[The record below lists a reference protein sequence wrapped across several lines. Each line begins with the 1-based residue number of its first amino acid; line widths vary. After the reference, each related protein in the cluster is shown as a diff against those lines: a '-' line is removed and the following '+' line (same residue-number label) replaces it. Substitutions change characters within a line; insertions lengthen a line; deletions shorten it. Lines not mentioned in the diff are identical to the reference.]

1 MTTVN
6 VVDDTGTQG
15 ELREQIESILAR
27 VIPLV
32 KPATG
37 LDVPD
42 TVNFR
47 ITPVETYRRDQVAN
61 MSRNLRKCHKTIPYW
76 RRPFVA
82 ALTAAVLLPVFRRTI
97 AKVGGILV
105 AGATFSL
112 PESEESETVFVPE
125 GLQHNGILTDEK
137 YLTALT
143 VHELLHQ
150 AQNHASG
157 HRANWIANR
166 ALTLLDPGGINHIE
180 EGHATWGDRS
190 ITRELYGTAVDTR
203 SAPKSEQYKA
213 IPQRGLQKKLDV
225 YEGGCL
231 LVMSAVRAVG
241 LETFN
246 GVWADHRLLP
256 NPSEV
261 ADAVAAYNADAPTQ
275 PELWAARL
283 ESAEPAGA

>member
-1 MTTVN
+1 MR
-6 VVDDTGTQG
+6 
-15 ELREQIESILAR
+15 REPSPRLHEDASG
-27 VIPLV
+27 IPLV

-82 ALTAAVLLPVFRRTI
+82 ALTAGLLLPLYRRKI

-112 PESEESETVFVPE
+112 LKSEESETVFVPE
-125 GLQHNGILTDEK
+125 ALQHNGILTHEK

-143 VHELLHQ
+143 AHELLHQ

-166 ALTLLDPGGINHIE
+166 ALTLLDQGGINHLE
-180 EGHATWGDRS
+180 EGHATWGRRT
-190 ITRELYGTAVDTR
+190 ITQELYGTAVDTR
-203 SAPKSEQYKA
+203 SAPKSEKYKA
-213 IPQRGLQKKLDV
+213 IPQRGLQKKLEV

-231 LVMSAVRAVG
+231 LVMSAVRAAG
-241 LETFN
+241 LEKCN
-246 GVWADHRLLP
+246 KVWADHQLLP

-261 ADAVAAYNADAPTQ
+261 AVAAYNADAPTQ
-275 PELWAARL
+275 PKLWAARL
-283 ESAEPAGA
+283 ESAEAAEFCNRPSPD